1 MILETKLSNLDNK
14 PIKVNKKSPPRS
26 INPDLTPLYFTAMF
40 IGAKNSGK
48 SYGLVKLLK
57 FYEDEPIK
65 DSDNNTLQIRT
76 ILFCPTANSA
86 ANPIFQSLKSLQE
99 EDIILIPTTNKPKSR
114 NYRAPKTDIKKN
126 SLNRS

>member
-48 SYGLVKLLK
+48 KLWIGK
-57 FYEDEPIK
+57 TIK
-65 DSDNNTLQIRT
+65 
-76 ILFCPTANSA
+76 IL
-86 ANPIFQSLKSLQE
+86 
-99 EDIILIPTTNKPKSR
+99 
-114 NYRAPKTDIKKN
+114 
-126 SLNRS
+126 

>member
-48 SYGLVKLLK
+48 KKLWISK
-57 FYEDEPIK
+57 TIK
-65 DSDNNTLQIRT
+65 
-76 ILFCPTANSA
+76 IL
-86 ANPIFQSLKSLQE
+86 
-99 EDIILIPTTNKPKSR
+99 
-114 NYRAPKTDIKKN
+114 
-126 SLNRS
+126 

>member
-48 SYGLVKLLK
+48 SYGLVKPLK
-57 FYEDEPIK
+57 FYENLHLPL
-65 DSDNNTLQIRT
+65 SN
-76 ILFCPTANSA
+76 
-86 ANPIFQSLKSLQE
+86 SLKTVS
-99 EDIILIPTTNKPKSR
+99 K
-114 NYRAPKTDIKKN
+114 
-126 SLNRS
+126 NRSSS